1 MSPQSDKNVSRE
13 TLLSDWGPKPS
24 SPHISFAFKR
34 VGLRGKSV
42 VLAIG
47 GQWIAALRA
56 AAKAAV
62 LGVTAAGA

>member
-13 TLLSDWGPKPS
+13 TLLSDWGPKPYK
-24 SPHISFAFKR
+24 PTYFFRLKR